1 MTKERKEE
9 TIFEEIMMVEN
20 FRKQMKNIKP
30 HIQELL

>member
-30 HIQELL
+30 QIQELL